1 MPNVTSIISP
11 RDISKAVLA
20 TGAVPIT
27 AGGTLFVGENPQRVG
42 LLIRNNDAA
51 NSLILTLATL
61 GAGAPVTPPAAAGVG
76 QFTLTLG
83 QSIFFGQLQT
93 VGINFLFGGPAATCG
108 FFGLATTAPVNVT
121 VWEWIS

>member
-1 MPNVTSIISP
+1 MPNVTTIISP
-11 RDISKAVLA
+11 RDISKSQIA
-20 TGAVPIT
+20 TGIVPTT
-27 AGGTLFVGENPQRVG
+27 AGGTLFVGENAQRVG

-51 NSLILTLATL
+51 NSLVITLATL
-61 GAGAPVTPPAAAGVG
+61 GAGAPITAPVAAGVG

-108 FFGLATTAPVNVT
+108 FFGLAITAGINIT
-121 VWEWIS
+121 AWEWIS